1 MSGHEAGGH
10 AIGKGYC
17 MAKRERTSGRP
28 PVLKQIRSSSE
39 RQQEIAM
46 RAYELYAAHGYR
58 QGHDLDDW
66 LEAERE
72 IDRAAYSLP
81 LFRLYR
87 ISIS

>member
-1 MSGHEAGGH
+1 
-10 AIGKGYC
+10 
-17 MAKRERTSGRP
+17 MAKRERTSGQP
-28 PVLKQIRSSSE
+28 PVSKQIRLSSE

-72 IDRAAYSLP
+72 IDRAT
-81 LFRLYR
+81 
-87 ISIS
+87 

>member
-1 MSGHEAGGH
+1 
-10 AIGKGYC
+10 

-72 IDRAAYSLP
+72 IDRAA
-81 LFRLYR
+81 
-87 ISIS
+87 

>member
-1 MSGHEAGGH
+1 
-10 AIGKGYC
+10 
-17 MAKRERTSGRP
+17 MAKRERTSGPP
-28 PVLKQIRSSSE
+28 PVSKQIRLSSE

-72 IDRAAYSLP
+72 IDRAT
-81 LFRLYR
+81 
-87 ISIS
+87 